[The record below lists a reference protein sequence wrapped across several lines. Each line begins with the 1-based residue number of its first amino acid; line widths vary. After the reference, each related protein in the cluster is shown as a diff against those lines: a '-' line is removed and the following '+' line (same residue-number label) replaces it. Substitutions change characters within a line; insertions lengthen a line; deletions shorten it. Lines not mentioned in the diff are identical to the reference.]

1 MSILRR
7 LGSFA
12 ALVVGG
18 SSALGCLLP
27 EYIEAAGVCEPGKTW
42 ALGFGSLIDD
52 TVKAASSDVCGGVT
66 VGGSFQDYV
75 DFGLA
80 DELKASGDHD
90 GFVAR
95 FDSIGKPVWAAQFG
109 GAGDQFISSLTTDI
123 FGGAIAAGNFTGS
136 LELPG
141 RDPVNIPAGH
151 QAAFVTRLELHGR
164 HHWTRALREET
175 GMTPPT
181 VCGVA
186 VDRSGNV
193 TVAGDFTGTVDFGGK
208 TETGKFAE
216 NIFVAHYDPDG
227 ELLWTRSFQTEKGVT
242 CSDLAADKDGNILMT
257 GSYRST
263 IDFGEGPHEGPQ
275 ADVMEGSRFFV
286 LKLNSAGARE
296 WSQGTN
302 SGNYQYGLAITTD
315 ADGNVIVAG
324 TYYDSVPL
332 GGMEAFSNGDTDIFI
347 KKLGP
352 SGTSLWGAKF
362 GDMSTDTVSA
372 VAVGPSGEVFL
383 QGETQGTITFD
394 QPLTA
399 VPDAD
404 AMAVT
409 DPFIAKLNGLNGTPV
424 SSWMFHGPSNEYVT
438 GLALD
443 PQGIPIIAGTF
454 GTTIDLGQPLGVL
467 TSKPKS
473 TGEDFFVAKLKL

>member
-1 MSILRR
+1 M
-7 LGSFA
+7 

-18 SSALGCLLP
+18 ASGLGCLLP
-27 EYIEAAGVCEPGKTW
+27 EYIEAEGVCEPGKSW
-42 ALGFGSLIDD
+42 ALRFGSLINDS
-52 TVKAASSDVCGGVT
+52 VEAASSDVCGGVT

-75 DFGLA
+75 DFGLD
-80 DELKASGDHD
+80 DEFEATGDQD

-95 FDSIGKPVWAAQFG
+95 FDSIGKPVWVTQLG
-109 GAGDQFISSLTTDI
+109 GAGDQFVSSLTTDI
-123 FGGAIAAGNFTGS
+123 FGGAIAAGGFTGA

-151 QAAFVTRLELHGR
+151 QAAFVTRLDLHGR

-181 VCGVA
+181 VCGLV

-208 TETGKFAE
+208 TETGQVVE

-257 GSYRST
+257 GSYLST
-263 IDFGEGPHEGPQ
+263 IDFGGGPHEGPQ
-275 ADVMEGSRFFV
+275 ADLMNGSRFFV

-302 SGNYQYGLAITTD
+302 SGNDQYGFAITTD

-324 TYYDSVPL
+324 TYTDSVPL
-332 GGMEAFSNGDTDIFI
+332 GGMEASSKGGSDIFI
-347 KKLGP
+347 KKLDP
-352 SGTSLWGAKF
+352 SGTSLWGTTF
-362 GDMSTDTVSA
+362 GDTSIDAVTA

-383 QGETQGTITFD
+383 QGETEGTITFD

-399 VPDAD
+399 QLNDL
-404 AMAVT
+404 MST
-409 DPFIAKLNGLNGTPV
+409 TKDPFIAKLNGLNGTPV
-424 SSWMFHGPSNEYVT
+424 SSRMFHGPGTESGK
-438 GLALD
+438 GLTLD
-443 PQGIPIIAGTF
+443 QQGSPIVVGTF
-454 GTTIDLGQPLGVL
+454 ETTIDLGSPLGVL
-467 TSKPKS
+467 ASKPKS
-473 TGEDFFVAKLKL
+473 TGEDFFVAKLNL